1 MKTKTNF
8 TSSAD
13 SIFKCNNKW
22 YFPSTSLAASR
33 VNSGAIPKLS
43 NTCPLWWYQHFVLH
57 HHWHC
62 QVSNLWPIIMERL
75 TPQHSQLQGLD
86 KIMGFSHPLHCPL
99 CPCRVLT
106 HYHNQQPVSPWLSSV
121 SWINDVTVTQ
131 GVELSYKCNNKW
143 YFPSTSLAASHVN
156 SVNSIFENT
165 LNRRFLGGKQN
176 MVSLLDQSNLRASAP
191 LDPSEGF
198 FV

>member
-1 MKTKTNF
+1 
-8 TSSAD
+8 
-13 SIFKCNNKW
+13 
-22 YFPSTSLAASR
+22 
-33 VNSGAIPKLS
+33 
-43 NTCPLWWYQHFVLH
+43 
-57 HHWHC
+57 
-62 QVSNLWPIIMERL
+62 MERL

-143 YFPSTSLAASHVN
+143 YFPSTSLAASRVN
-156 SVNSIFENT
+156 SGAIPKLSNT
-165 LNRRFLGGKQN
+165 CPLWWYQHFVLHHHWHCQVSNLWPIIMERLTPQHSQLQGLDNNGVLSPITLST
-176 MVSLLDQSNLRASAP
+176 VSL
-191 LDPSEGF
+191 
-198 FV
+198 

>member
-1 MKTKTNF
+1 MTLLVLGSKW
-8 TSSAD
+8 
-13 SIFKCNNKW
+13 NNKW
-22 YFPSTSLAASR
+22 YFPSISLASSR

-62 QVSNLWPIIMERL
+62 QVLNLWPIIMERL

-143 YFPSTSLAASHVN
+143 YFPSTSLAASRVN
-156 SVNSIFENT
+156 SGAIPKLSNT
-165 LNRRFLGGKQN
+165 C
-176 MVSLLDQSNLRASAP
+176 P
-191 LDPSEGF
+191 LWWYQH
-198 FV
+198 FVLHHLYESSTPCVTVTS